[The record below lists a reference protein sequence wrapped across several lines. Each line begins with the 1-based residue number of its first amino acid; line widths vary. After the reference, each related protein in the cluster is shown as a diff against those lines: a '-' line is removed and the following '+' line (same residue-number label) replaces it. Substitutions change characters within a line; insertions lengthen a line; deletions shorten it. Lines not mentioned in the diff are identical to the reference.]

1 MAAGTDQ
8 TIKAPNVLLTGASSQ
23 IGVFVIPRL
32 LRAGF
37 KVLAVSRKGRP
48 AWCPVFERVEWL
60 NTAAAIQASQSCQFL
75 LSAGPLDLAEKIL
88 ETGLQFQ
95 SVVVFSSSSVET
107 KQESGNLAERDQI
120 QAMLTLESRIQ
131 RRAKIKDV
139 KLVILRPTLIYGCGL
154 DTNISRLASW
164 IRRFGFMPLNGSAGG
179 LRQPVHADDLACVAM
194 TAMLSKKSLPPV
206 LILGGGSTLSY
217 AEMVSAIFEALGKP
231 ARLIRLPEWFL
242 LGLLHLA
249 KIFGAG
255 GGINSEM
262 IKRQRTDLV
271 FSFRQAQELLGY
283 SPRPFDPVEEYFSLP
298 DLSTFKN

>member
-37 KVLAVSRKGRP
+37 RVLAVSRKGRP

-60 NTAAAIQASQSCQFL
+60 NTAAAVQAAQSCQFL
-75 LSAGPLDLAEKIL
+75 LSAGPMALAEKIL
-88 ETGLQFQ
+88 ETGQQFQ

-107 KQESGNLAERDQI
+107 KQESGNAAERNQI
-120 QAMLTLESRIQ
+120 QAMLSLESRIQ
-131 RRAKIKDV
+131 HRAEIKGV
-139 KLVILRPTLIYGCGL
+139 KLAILRPTLIYGCGM

-164 IRRFGFMPLNGSAGG
+164 IRRFGFMPVNGSAGG
-179 LRQPVHADDLACVAM
+179 LRQPVHADDLASVAI
-194 TAMLSKKSLPPV
+194 TAMLSKKPLPPV
-206 LILGGGSTLSY
+206 LILAGGSTLSY
-217 AEMVSAIFEALGKP
+217 AEMVSTIFKALGKP
-231 ARLIRLPEWFL
+231 ARLIHLPEWFL
-242 LGLLHLA
+242 LGLLQLA

-262 IKRQRTDLV
+262 VKRQGVDLV
-271 FSFRQAQELLGY
+271 FEDLPARELLNY
-283 SPRPFDPVEEYFSLP
+283 NPRPFTPVVEDFSLP
-298 DLSTFKN
+298 DF